1 MALLPYSQIGE
12 NLYADTSGK
21 QFNITNGNR
30 SYVQSPYDAMT
41 NKLNSL
47 YDNQKN
53 SQLTQLKAQRERAIS
68 GYNKQ
73 KTELKPVYQNQ
84 RNQADVVNAQNVTRL
99 RELMAAQGIN
109 TSGENLTT
117 QASMASARQS
127 ALGEITGQENQ
138 AMGEI
143 DRQIANEND
152 PSRDQA
158 IIDSIETERSSRL
171 AEAYNQYQQ
180 QILQQQQAWKAEQF
194 QKEQFEWQKQMEQQQ
209 LALSRQR
216 AATTSTRQAKV
227 EKKTKGI
234 SYADGLAY
242 WSDQA
247 DNIRKQGAI
256 RVEKALRSDS
266 AQLQA
271 LQDQGYDIEGVID
284 ALYSVASNGRFEN
297 QTAYKKYYETLT
309 KDSY

>member
-1 MALLPYSQIGE
+1 MADWQIGD
-12 NLYADTSGK
+12 NLYANAQGK
-21 QFNITNGNR
+21 YYRLNNG
-30 SYVQSPYDAMT
+30 QKAFEESPYDAMT
-41 NKLNSL
+41 GKLNAL

-53 SQLTQLKAQRERAIS
+53 SQLAQLKAQRERAIS

-73 KTELKPVYQNQ
+73 KNDLKPVFQNQ
-84 RNQADVVNAQNVTRL
+84 RNQQDVVQAQNVTRL

-109 TSGENLTT
+109 ASGENLTT
-117 QASMASARQS
+117 QANLASARQS

-180 QILQQQQAWKAEQF
+180 QIYQQQQAWKAEQF
-194 QKEQFEWQKQMEQQQ
+194 QKEQFEWQKQMEQAQ
-209 LALSRQR
+209 LALSRQK
-216 AATTSTRQAKV
+216 AQQQSDKPAKV

-234 SYADGLAY
+234 SYADGLAF

-256 RVEKALRSDS
+256 RFERGLRSDS

-297 QTAYKKYYETLT
+297 QAAYKKYYDTLT
-309 KDSY
+309 KDAY